1 MILKTNAHK
10 KGMPIVAKIYT
21 TTHANT
27 RDHESRD
34 TIRTYQTDTHIKRR
48 TTN

>member
-1 MILKTNAHK
+1 MVLKTNAHK
-10 KGMPIVAKIYT
+10 KGTPIVAKIYT
-21 TTHANT
+21 TMHANT

-34 TIRTYQTDTHIKRR
+34 TIKTFRTDAHTKRR